1 MEPFNHSSHYHSDY
15 EGGYL
20 FSEAG
25 AHDHPNPLSLY
36 PQGDES
42 QSTSPEEAPPVT
54 LALNDSLMWGGTDM
68 PSLLGSEGFAL
79 SSSFEQN
86 PSMGFMEFLTSN
98 TTYDSSQ
105 WLEAN
110 QLSSPRR
117 KNEIVTA
124 SSLLNSPKKSVT
136 MKVPQS
142 AALKLPKTKLS
153 TDLKRSPDSI
163 HNDNFARMTPSQ
175 IMGPQSQTPS
185 LEETNFTHHRS
196 TSWDHCESPLFPQP
210 VASPFAFS
218 STIPSVSN
226 TPTFSAN
233 TTAATTMSNG
243 LSATFSN
250 VQLNSTLFNQMLV
263 SPALAPSPYQQP
275 QQPPAVPLAP
285 SSIMFSPS
293 LLPASAW
300 SSAGQLQYQQSLR
313 KSPSMNGAYS
323 SPPSALGPNRAL
335 GLNGAKFMG
344 DVALSSFSSTSSLA
358 SAEALETTKK
368 QKKPTTKRIKKV
380 PSILTPEEEQKI
392 KIGRKEAE
400 KQRRDAIKNGLD
412 ELKVLLPGSR
422 LPEKAAT
429 QTVVLEKVYDYVLE
443 LQKEH
448 QEKLQT
454 VKDLELE
461 IEAAKKLKS

>member
-1 MEPFNHSSHYHSDY
+1 MESFNHSSHYHSDY

-20 FSEAG
+20 FSEAQ
-25 AHDHPNPLSLY
+25 AHDQPNLLSLSS
-36 PQGDES
+36 QEVES
-42 QSTSPEEAPPVT
+42 KSTSPEEAPPVT
-54 LALNDSLMWGGTDM
+54 IALNDSLMWGGNDM
-68 PSLLGSEGFAL
+68 PSLLCHEGFAL

-86 PSMGFMEFLTSN
+86 SMGFMEFLTSN
-98 TTYDSSQ
+98 TTHDPSQ
-105 WLEAN
+105 WLEAD

-117 KNEIVTA
+117 RNEIATA

-136 MKVPQS
+136 MKAPVS
-142 AALKLPKTKLS
+142 TALKLPKAKLS
-153 TDLKRSPDSI
+153 VDLKRSPDSI
-163 HNDNFARMTPSQ
+163 HNDNFGRMTPSQ
-175 IMGPQSQTPS
+175 IMGSQTPS
-185 LEETNFTHHRS
+185 LEETNFTQHRS
-196 TSWDHCESPLFPQP
+196 TSWDFCDSPLFQQP
-210 VASPFAFS
+210 AASPFAFS
-218 STIPSVSN
+218 STIPSISN

-233 TTAATTMSNG
+233 TSAATTMSNG
-243 LSATFSN
+243 LAATLSN
-250 VQLNSTLFNQMLV
+250 VQLNSTFFNQMLV

-275 QQPPAVPLAP
+275 QPQPLAP

-313 KSPSMNGAYS
+313 KSPSLNGAYS

-344 DVALSSFSSTSSLA
+344 DTILSSFSSTSSLA
-358 SAEALETTKK
+358 SANAFETAKK
-368 QKKPTTKRIKKV
+368 QKKSATKRIKKV

-392 KIGRKEAE
+392 KISRKEAE

-429 QTVVLEKVYDYVLE
+429 QTVVLEKE

-454 VKDLELE
+454 VKDLEAE
-461 IEAAKKLKS
+461 IAAKRL